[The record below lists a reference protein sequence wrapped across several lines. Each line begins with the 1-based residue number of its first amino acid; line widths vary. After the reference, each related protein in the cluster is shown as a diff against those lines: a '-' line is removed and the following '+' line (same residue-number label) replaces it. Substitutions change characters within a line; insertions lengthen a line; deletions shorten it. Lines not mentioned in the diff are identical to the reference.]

1 MEVKGMVFMI
11 GAMETVGTQKPMQK
25 QQIVLQCS
33 DGDRDKYV
41 AIEFLGDKNVAKLG
55 GIQIGDIVTVKVDLN
70 SREWNGKWY
79 TNANGWAIT
88 KHSAFAPPPLPQE
101 DVFDQY
107 RGVDVPA
114 VKIMP
119 ATNDDED
126 LPF

>member
-11 GAMETVGTQKPMQK
+11 GAMETVGTQRPMQK

-41 AIEFLGDKNVAKLG
+41 AIEFLGDKNVSKLG
-55 GIQIGDIVTVKVDLN
+55 GVQPGDIVTVKVDLN

-79 TNANGWAIT
+79 TNVNGWGVT
-88 KHSAFAPPPLPQE
+88 KHSAFSTPPPPQE
-101 DVFDQY
+101 DVFEQY
-107 RGVDVPA
+107 KGVDVPT
-114 VKIMP
+114 VKITP
-119 ATNDDED
+119 AANDDED